1 MAVQSLGDL
10 KDNRRTQARIK
21 MSIPKHLQREPII
34 SRLVAV
40 YRVTVNIIT
49 ASLDEDTNDEA
60 IFELELR
67 GTSAEIQSALTFLH
81 ELDVGIQHLAYPE
94 QDGW

>member
-1 MAVQSLGDL
+1 
-10 KDNRRTQARIK
+10 
-21 MSIPKHLQREPII
+21 
-34 SRLVAV
+34 
-40 YRVTVNIIT
+40 VTVNIIA
-49 ASLDEDTNDEA
+49 ASLAEDTNNEA

-81 ELDVGIQHLAYPE
+81 ELDVGIQNLAYPE